1 MKTKIES
8 LKITDDVVYVNDVP
22 YYREAVDLTKEKK
35 VLEKWE
41 WIKSHIENELA
52 DTQTAY
58 DDLKKNGLSFNAI
71 EIEGFLRA
79 IILIKRQLEYIDE
92 TMDNE

>member
-1 MKTKIES
+1 MKIQNFRV
-8 LKITDDVVYVNDVP
+8 TDDVVYVNDVP
-22 YYREAVDLTKEKK
+22 YYREAVDLTKAKK

-71 EIEGFLRA
+71 EAEGFLRA
-79 IILIKRQLEYIDE
+79 ITNVKRQLEYIDE
-92 TMDNE
+92 IMGQ

>member
-8 LKITDDVVYVNDVP
+8 LRITDDVVYVNDVA
-22 YYREAVDLTKEKK
+22 YYREDVDLAKAKK

-52 DTQTAY
+52 DTQAAY
-58 DDLKKNGLSFNAI
+58 DDLKKNGLSFNVI
-71 EIEGFLRA
+71 EAEGFFRA
-79 IILIKRQLEYIDE
+79 ITDVKRQLEY
-92 TMDNE
+92 

>member
-8 LKITDDVVYVNDVP
+8 LRITDDVVYVNDVA
-22 YYREAVDLTKEKK
+22 YYREAMDLAKAKK

-52 DTQTAY
+52 DTQAAY
-58 DDLKKNGLSFNAI
+58 DDLKKNGLSFNVI
-71 EIEGFLRA
+71 EAEGFLRA
-79 IILIKRQLEYIDE
+79 IMDVKRQLEYIDE
-92 TMDNE
+92 IMGQ

>member
-1 MKTKIES
+1 MKTKIQCLE
-8 LKITDDVVYVNDVP
+8 ITDDVVHVNGVP
-22 YYREAVDLTKEKK
+22 FYREAVDLTKAKK

-58 DDLKKNGLSFNAI
+58 DDLKKNGLSFNVI
-71 EIEGFLRA
+71 EAEGFLRA
-79 IILIKRQLEYIDE
+79 ITDVKRQLEYIDE
-92 TMDNE
+92 IMGQ

>member
-1 MKTKIES
+1 MKIQNFRV
-8 LKITDDVVYVNDVP
+8 TDDVVYVNDVP
-22 YYREAVDLTKEKK
+22 YYRESVDLTKAKK

-58 DDLKKNGLSFNAI
+58 DDLKKNGLSFNVI
-71 EIEGFLRA
+71 EAEGFLRA
-79 IILIKRQLEYIDE
+79 LIDVRRQLDHIDE
-92 TMDNE
+92 IID

>member
-8 LKITDDVVYVNDVP
+8 LKITDDVVYVNEVP
-22 YYREAVDLTKEKK
+22 FYREAVDLTKAKK

-41 WIKSHIENELA
+41 WIKRHIENELA
-52 DTQTAY
+52 DTQTEY
-58 DDLKKNGLSFNAI
+58 DDLKKNSLSFDAI
-71 EIEGFLRA
+71 KIEGFLRA

-92 TMDNE
+92 IMG

>member
-8 LKITDDVVYVNDVP
+8 LKITDDVVYVNEVP
-22 YYREAVDLTKEKK
+22 FYREDVDLTKAKK

-41 WIKSHIENELA
+41 WIKSHINDELEH
-52 DTQTAY
+52 TQAVY

-71 EIEGFLRA
+71 EAEGFLRA
-79 IILIKRQLEYIDE
+79 IIDVRRQLDYIDE
-92 TMDNE
+92 VID

>member
-8 LKITDDVVYVNDVP
+8 LRITDDVVYVNDVA
-22 YYREAVDLTKEKK
+22 YYREAMDLAKAKK

-52 DTQTAY
+52 DTQAAY
-58 DDLKKNGLSFNAI
+58 DDLKENGLSFNVI
-71 EIEGFLRA
+71 EAEGFLRA
-79 IILIKRQLEYIDE
+79 IMDVKRQLEYIDE
-92 TMDNE
+92 IMGQ

>member
-1 MKTKIES
+1 MKIQNFRV
-8 LKITDDVVYVNDVP
+8 TDDVVYVNDVP
-22 YYREAVDLTKEKK
+22 YYRESVDLTKAKK

-58 DDLKKNGLSFNAI
+58 DDLKKNGLSFNVI
-71 EIEGFLRA
+71 EAEGFLRA
-79 IILIKRQLEYIDE
+79 LIDVRRQLDHIDE
-92 TMDNE
+92 VID

>member
-8 LKITDDVVYVNDVP
+8 LRITDDVVYVNDVAD
-22 YYREAVDLTKEKK
+22 YREAMDLAKAKK

-52 DTQTAY
+52 DTQAAY
-58 DDLKKNGLSFNAI
+58 DDLKKNCLSFNVI
-71 EIEGFLRA
+71 EAEGFLRA
-79 IILIKRQLEYIDE
+79 IMDVKRQLEYIDE
-92 TMDNE
+92 IMGQ

>member
-22 YYREAVDLTKEKK
+22 YYREAVDLAKAKK

-92 TMDNE
+92 IMGQ

>member
-8 LKITDDVVYVNDVP
+8 LRITDDVVYVNEVA
-22 YYREAVDLTKEKK
+22 YYREDVDLTKAKK

-52 DTQTAY
+52 DTQAAY
-58 DDLKKNGLSFNAI
+58 EDLKKNGLSFNVI
-71 EIEGFLRA
+71 EAEGFLRA
-79 IILIKRQLEYIDE
+79 IMDVKRQLNYIDE
-92 TMDNE
+92 IMGQ

>member
-8 LKITDDVVYVNDVP
+8 LKVTDDVVYVNEVP
-22 YYREAVDLTKEKK
+22 FYREDVDLTKAKK

-52 DTQTAY
+52 DTQAAY
-58 DDLKKNGLSFNAI
+58 DDLKKNGLSFNVI
-71 EIEGFLRA
+71 EAEGFLRA
-79 IILIKRQLEYIDE
+79 IMDVKRQLEYIDE
-92 TMDNE
+92 IMGQ

>member
-8 LKITDDVVYVNDVP
+8 LKITDDVVYVNEVP
-22 YYREAVDLTKEKK
+22 FYREAVDLTKAKK

-41 WIKSHIENELA
+41 WIKRHIENELA
-52 DTQTAY
+52 HTQTEY
-58 DDLKKNGLSFNAI
+58 DDLKKNGLSFDAI
-71 EIEGFLRA
+71 KIEGFLRA

-92 TMDNE
+92 VIGQ

>member
-1 MKTKIES
+1 MKIQNFRV
-8 LKITDDVVYVNDVP
+8 TDDVVYVNDVP
-22 YYREAVDLTKEKK
+22 YYREAVDLTKAKK

-71 EIEGFLRA
+71 EAEGFLRA
-79 IILIKRQLEYIDE
+79 ITDVKRQLEYIDE
-92 TMDNE
+92 IMGQ

>member
-8 LKITDDVVYVNDVP
+8 LRITDDVVYVNDVA
-22 YYREAVDLTKEKK
+22 YYREDVDLAKAKK

-52 DTQTAY
+52 DTQAAY
-58 DDLKKNGLSFNAI
+58 DDLKKNGLSFNVI
-71 EIEGFLRA
+71 EAEGFLRA
-79 IILIKRQLEYIDE
+79 IMDVKRQLEYIDE
-92 TMDNE
+92 IMGQ

>member
-1 MKTKIES
+1 MKIQYFRV
-8 LKITDDVVYVNDVP
+8 TDDVVYVNDVP
-22 YYREAVDLTKEKK
+22 YYREDVDLTKAKK

-58 DDLKKNGLSFNAI
+58 VDLKKNGLSFNVI
-71 EIEGFLRA
+71 EAEGFLRA
-79 IILIKRQLEYIDE
+79 IIDVKRQLDHIDE
-92 TMDNE
+92 VID